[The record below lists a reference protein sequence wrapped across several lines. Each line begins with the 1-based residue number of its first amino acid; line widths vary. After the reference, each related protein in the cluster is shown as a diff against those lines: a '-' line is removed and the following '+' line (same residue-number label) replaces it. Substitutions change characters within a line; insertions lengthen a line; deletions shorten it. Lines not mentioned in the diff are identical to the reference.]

1 MPDPKTRPLICYLSE
16 QPRGTDFV
24 HRAFKCEAEARQYF
38 QDNER
43 AFSAASFE
51 DQLERGGIAYL
62 VVPEREFLKIEKT
75 GVFAAAFNY
84 QLGKNCNYPVPFV
97 VSPTKTGL
105 VKKARA
111 AEPGNSWTEKSL
123 FYGAAAFFLV
133 EGYPVPAGFH
143 DSGPYSGARVTRN

>member
-1 MPDPKTRPLICYLSE
+1 MFRHARPQDSPLICYLSE

-75 GVFAAAFNY
+75 GLFGISCGTLKFHAKIPLPVRLSFKPFNA
-84 QLGKNCNYPVPFV
+84 QEG
-97 VSPTKTGL
+97 
-105 VKKARA
+105 
-111 AEPGNSWTEKSL
+111 
-123 FYGAAAFFLV
+123 GAL
-133 EGYPVPAGFH
+133 
-143 DSGPYSGARVTRN
+143 